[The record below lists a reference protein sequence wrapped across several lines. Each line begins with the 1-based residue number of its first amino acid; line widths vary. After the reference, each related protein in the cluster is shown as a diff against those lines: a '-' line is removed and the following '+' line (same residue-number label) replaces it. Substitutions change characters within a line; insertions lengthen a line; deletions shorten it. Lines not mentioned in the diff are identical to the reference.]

1 MSADSAARPAT
12 VALFISDLHLQAE
25 MPRTAAAFFSFL
37 EQHASRAPRL
47 YLLGDIFEY
56 WAGDDDLSPFNVR
69 VIDALHA
76 LAQHGTEIFWIA
88 GNRDFL
94 AGSTFASMAGL
105 TILPDPVVLQRPG
118 GNLVL
123 THGDAL
129 CTDDTA
135 YMQFRAQ
142 VRQKS
147 WQDNFLA
154 QPLDQ
159 RKAIIA
165 GLRQGSREAQRGKAE
180 YIMDVNQ
187 DAVSA
192 LFAATATST
201 MIHGHTHRPARHQFD
216 DQGEQ
221 RLRYVLPD
229 WDCDCAA
236 PRGGWI
242 ALDENGALSRI
253 NVDGNRLGDRA

>member
-1 MSADSAARPAT
+1 MTAKSAARPAP
-12 VALFISDLHLQAE
+12 VALFISDLHLQE
-25 MPRTAAAFFSFL
+25 DMPRTAAAFFSFL
-37 EQHASRAPRL
+37 AKHASGVAQL

-56 WAGDDDLSPFNVR
+56 WAGDDDLSPFNMR

-76 LAQHGTEIFWIA
+76 LAHDGTEIFWIA

-105 TILPDPVVLQRPG
+105 TILPDPFVLQHPSG
-118 GNLVL
+118 SLVL
-123 THGDAL
+123 THGDAM
-129 CTDDTA
+129 CTDDIG

-147 WQDNFLA
+147 WQDTFLA
-154 QPLDQ
+154 QSLDQ

-165 GLRQGSREAQRGKAE
+165 GLRQGSREAQLGKAD

-187 DAVSA
+187 AAVAA
-192 LFAATATST
+192 LFSATSTRT

-216 DQGEQ
+216 DGGV
-221 RLRYVLPD
+221 RTLRYVLPD
-229 WDCDCAA
+229 WDCDCAI

-242 ALDENGALSRI
+242 ALDENRGLARI
-253 NVDGNRLGDRA
+253 NFDGTSLNDDA